1 MDFISSKNIFLLTRD
16 TLKLI
21 DREIMK
27 HGSRTGYIFYKL
39 LLESGGYEKFEL
51 AEWVMLGTL
60 HDIGSY
66 KTNLSDEFVQYEL
79 KNVMPHSVYGYLFFK
94 YLSPMSERSKVLLY
108 HHLDASK
115 LKNNPFTYIKETE
128 LLSLA
133 EKVDIYRMT
142 LGEKFELSLFERF
155 RDSKFSSSS
164 LELLQRAEEKYHIFD
179 KIDGEEFEKEL
190 DHLMD
195 YIMFTN
201 EEKKK
206 YMEMLMYCL
215 GFRSQNQVVDS
226 VTCVCICEELAKRLF
241 LDEKT
246 TEKLFYG
253 ALLHDL
259 GMLAVP
265 SEIIDAQ
272 RSLTADETAF
282 VRKHVGISENILK
295 NRLDEEVLGI
305 ALAHHERMDG
315 TGYPQGLKEN
325 DMTLPMKILQV
336 ADTVT
341 ALINERSYKQISGKD
356 DTISTLRKEVS
367 LNRFSKQ
374 IVEPM
379 IVSYD
384 EIIQKVNYE
393 SGEILKM
400 NHRMENQFHQVCEKY
415 GIVNRC

>member
-51 AEWVMLGTL
+51 AEWAMLGTL
-60 HDIGSY
+60 HDIGAY
-66 KTNLSDEFVQYEL
+66 KTNLSDQFIQYEL

-94 YLSPMSERSKVLLY
+94 YLSPMSGRSKVLLY

-115 LKNNPFTYIKETE
+115 LKKTPFAYSKETE

-142 LGEKFELSLFERF
+142 LGEKFELSLFEKF
-155 RDSKFSSSS
+155 RDTKFSSSS
-164 LELLQRAEEKYHIFD
+164 LELLERTEEKHHIFE
-179 KIDGEEFEKEL
+179 KIDSEEFEKEL

-246 TEKLFYG
+246 TEKLYYG

-259 GMLAVP
+259 GMLAIP
-265 SEIIDAQ
+265 SEIVDAR
-272 RSLTADETAF
+272 RSLTEEET
-282 VRKHVGISENILK
+282 VLMRTHVGISENILK
-295 NRLDEEVLGI
+295 NRLDEEVLKI
-305 ALAHHERMDG
+305 VLAHHERMDG
-315 TGYPQGLKEN
+315 SGYPQGLKEN
-325 DMTLPMKILQV
+325 DMTLPMKIIQV

-341 ALINERSYKQISGKD
+341 ALINERSYMQVSERGD
-356 DTISTLRKEVS
+356 VISTLRKEVS
-367 LNRFSKQ
+367 LNHFAQQ

-384 EIIQKVNYE
+384 DIMQKVNQE
-393 SGEILKM
+393 SDEILKM
-400 NHRMENQFHQVCEKY
+400 DHKMEKQFHQVCEKY
-415 GIVNRC
+415 GILK